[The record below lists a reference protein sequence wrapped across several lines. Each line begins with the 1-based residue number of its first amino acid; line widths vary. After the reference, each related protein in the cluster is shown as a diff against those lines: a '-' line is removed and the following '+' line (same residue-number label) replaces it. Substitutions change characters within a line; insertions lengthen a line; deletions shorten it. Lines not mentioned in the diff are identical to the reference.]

1 MAYTNPI
8 LGAVQSRQTAQMQNK
23 QFEASLGLQLAQFAE
38 NKANT
43 VKDQAYRQS
52 VLGETVR

>member
-8 LGAVQSRQTAQMQNK
+8 LGAVQSRQAAQMQNK
-23 QFEASLGLQLAQFAE
+23 QFEANLGLELAQFAE

-52 VLGETVR
+52 VLGET